1 MEPVIRPYHESD
13 SLDVIRLSLSA
24 WAPVFASERDVMGD
38 DIFERLYGNDWR
50 RKQQLDVEKVLADD
64 KMNVWVAE
72 VNGEVVGF
80 VAAVLKIDSGTA
92 EVYMLAVDPE
102 VQNNGLGT
110 QLTDVA
116 TDWIRAAGVS
126 LALVSTGGDVG
137 HAPARRTYEKAGY
150 TPVPSVNYFKAL

>member
-80 VAAVLKIDSGTA
+80 VAAVLKIDSGTG